1 MQLAILI
8 SIYIG
13 ITIVGIIT
21 EDFPLSTL
29 LQCNTTQYNP
39 MKNITE
45 IAREVIFA
53 VAAFIIFSSSTLL
66 AQNAET
72 INSASENSVSTLYVV
87 VQRSDAA
94 ENMQEN
100 FTRWNWD
107 VVDYYADRPSLV
119 FLNYDITDENT
130 IEATK
135 GDVEKY
141 SLLYLLNAN
150 KQPGR
155 VFLIDP
161 NHQRVINM
169 IDIRLTSEQLRNL
182 IEEASTR
189 YEKAETG
196 F

>member
-1 MQLAILI
+1 
-8 SIYIG
+8 
-13 ITIVGIIT
+13 
-21 EDFPLSTL
+21 
-29 LQCNTTQYNP
+29 
-39 MKNITE
+39 MKNITQ
-45 IAREVIFA
+45 IARAVISA
-53 VAAFIIFSSSTLL
+53 VAAFIIFSSSVLL

-72 INSASENSVSTLYVV
+72 INGASENSVSTLYVV

-169 IDIRLTSEQLRNL
+169 INISLTSEQLRNL
-182 IEEASTR
+182 IEEASPR

>member
-1 MQLAILI
+1 
-8 SIYIG
+8 
-13 ITIVGIIT
+13 
-21 EDFPLSTL
+21 
-29 LQCNTTQYNP
+29 

-45 IAREVIFA
+45 IARAVMFT

-72 INSASENSVSTLYVV
+72 INSASENYVSTLYVV

-182 IEEASTR
+182 IEEASPR